1 MATCKLK
8 AFVPADFDREY
19 DAKDSPHNVKG
30 EPHIEHVEYHGH
42 CDDFPWDEVRDY
54 YKKWLAGMGL
64 DYAEMAKADDRI
76 RQKKLKGKG

>member
-1 MATCKLK
+1 LATCKRK

-19 DAKDSPHNVKG
+19 DAKDSPHSIKG

-64 DYAEMAKADDRI
+64 DYDEMAKADDRI